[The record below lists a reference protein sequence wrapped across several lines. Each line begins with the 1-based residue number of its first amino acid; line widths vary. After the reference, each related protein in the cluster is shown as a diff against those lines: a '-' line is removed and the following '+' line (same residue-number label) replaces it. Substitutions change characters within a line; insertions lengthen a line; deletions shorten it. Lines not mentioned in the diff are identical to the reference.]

1 MVWLGFNNFLC
12 ILLPTVNKF
21 QIQKQK
27 IKKMVKREIGRY
39 FLTNCLSLLLC
50 TWIKL
55 DHFHISGKQDD
66 LIEFWDIRFKG
77 FNFDLSHISIIL
89 METLSWPWALNAY
102 YKTTNHWHATDQRQ
116 PTTDP
121 STGPKP
127 PTDLRPLTHRPYEN
141 KPTDRQPTNYIR
153 TNPHSIDPPAPNPPT
168 GPQPT

>member
-1 MVWLGFNNFLC
+1 MFVVTFMY
-12 ILLPTVNKF
+12 VNKIRSF
-21 QIQKQK
+21 PYIW
-27 IKKMVKREIGRY
+27 VARW
-39 FLTNCLSLLLC
+39 LD
-50 TWIKL
+50 WILGYK
-55 DHFHISGKQDD
+55 
-66 LIEFWDIRFKG
+66 FKG

-102 YKTTNHWHATDQRQ
+102 YKTINHWHATDHRQ

-141 KPTDRQPTNYIR
+141 KPTDRQPTNHIR

-168 GPQPT
+168 GPQLT